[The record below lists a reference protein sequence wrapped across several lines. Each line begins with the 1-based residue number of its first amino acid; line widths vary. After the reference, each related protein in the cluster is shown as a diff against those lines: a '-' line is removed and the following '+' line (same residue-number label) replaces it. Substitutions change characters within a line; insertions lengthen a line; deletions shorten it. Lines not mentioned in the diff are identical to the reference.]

1 MHVLRVGIL
10 WQSNRTNF
18 FTNMDI
24 FEVAEFDR
32 RCFTHEVVVQ
42 ELQLNLSY
50 NARDL
55 EFELHA
61 CALRWSG
68 GSSGVCTPLPLNILM
83 W

>member
-1 MHVLRVGIL
+1 MHVLSVGIL

-18 FTNMDI
+18 FTIMDI

-61 CALRWSG
+61 CALSG
-68 GSSGVCTPLPLNILM
+68 QVAALVFAHHCHLTS
-83 W
+83 